1 LALSVRVVLSIG
13 QGNEFDQRSVFS
25 WSWLLVPARN
35 FAKVFSPT
43 EKITIFAAHFANSY
57 LAIYIRS

>member
-1 LALSVRVVLSIG
+1 MELVIG
-13 QGNEFDQRSVFS
+13 A
-25 WSWLLVPARN
+25 ARN